1 MDPYGHFS
9 QTQIVEANFREIEMD
24 IKIEMLRCFAEVARR
39 GNLADAAAQLG
50 RSASAVS
57 MTLKQLQDQ
66 LGSPLFAS
74 DRKTQLTPLGAF
86 VLEQAKAELVHFDQT
101 KQAIS
106 AYLAG
111 GEAVLR
117 IGAVPSAAAFLP
129 AAIGQFLTVLPNVRI
144 SLRDQDSEQIV
155 RDLGEGALDVG
166 LASAPGQI
174 LRMHRLPV
182 LSDQFGVVC
191 HAAHPLASKIGGLAA
206 VDLHAHRFITNPLV
220 AGLSDPDLRAL
231 GEGAQIHVTNTLSL
245 LSMIEAGVGLTILP
259 KTAVETANAR
269 LSFLP
274 LARPLAHRKI
284 DALFSQTQVLSQPQA
299 TIRSALEMVATS

>member
-1 MDPYGHFS
+1 M
-9 QTQIVEANFREIEMD
+9 E

-66 LGSPLFAS
+66 MGQPLFAS

-86 VLEQAKAELVHFDQT
+86 VLEQAKAELAHFDQT

-129 AAIGQFLTVLPNVRI
+129 KVIGEFLSVLPNVRI

-155 RDLGEGALDVG
+155 RDLSEGDLDVG
-166 LASAPGQI
+166 IATASGQM
-174 LRMHRLPV
+174 LKMHRLPV
-182 LSDQFGVVC
+182 LADQFGVVC
-191 HAAHPLASKIGGLAA
+191 HADHALTGKIHGLAIG
-206 VDLHAHRFITNPLV
+206 DLKPFRFITNPLV
-220 AGLSDPDLRAL
+220 AGLSDPDLRTL
-231 GEGAQIHVTNTLSL
+231 GEGAHMHVTNTLSM
-245 LSMIEAGVGLTILP
+245 LSMVEAGLGITILP
-259 KTAVETANAR
+259 QTAVQTANAR
-269 LSFLP
+269 LAFLP

-299 TIRSALEMVATS
+299 VFRTALGMVFRPEK